1 MMKDKPRTSR
11 IMAIAGTVLVGL
23 PLVFMLITSVVGSIM
38 SRRFLMDYFIPAEL
52 FFLVLTGAL
61 LLIWAAALARLYLKP
76 ISWTLGVALAALAGS
91 QGIAMATGLGT
102 GEREATGFWF
112 VFVIIV
118 YALYVIGVIL
128 LFILGILFSR
138 ALLREMTAA
147 DSVNY

>member
-1 MMKDKPRTSR
+1 
-11 IMAIAGTVLVGL
+11 
-23 PLVFMLITSVVGSIM
+23 
-38 SRRFLMDYFIPAEL
+38 MDYFIPAEL